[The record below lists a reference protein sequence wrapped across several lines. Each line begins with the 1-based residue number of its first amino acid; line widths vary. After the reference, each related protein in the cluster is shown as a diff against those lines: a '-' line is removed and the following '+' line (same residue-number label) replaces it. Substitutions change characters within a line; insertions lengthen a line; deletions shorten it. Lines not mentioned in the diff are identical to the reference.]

1 MAPDDWARAAWSL
14 SLPKVLL
21 ELSPNSPSLSF
32 SLSFPHLFTGHQ
44 RSMDSGSSVVCL
56 KFLRCTPFRIPPPF
70 DNPDNAAA
78 VVDAGMN
85 AQPDGQAMGDEHSE
99 S

>member
-21 ELSPNSPSLSF
+21 ELSLPTLSVSLSLSF
-32 SLSFPHLFTGHQ
+32 SHLFTGHQ
-44 RSMDSGSSVVCL
+44 RSMGSGSSVVCL
-56 KFLRCTPFRIPPPF
+56 KFLRCTSFRIPAPF

-85 AQPDGQAMGDEHSE
+85 AQPDGQAMGDEHNE